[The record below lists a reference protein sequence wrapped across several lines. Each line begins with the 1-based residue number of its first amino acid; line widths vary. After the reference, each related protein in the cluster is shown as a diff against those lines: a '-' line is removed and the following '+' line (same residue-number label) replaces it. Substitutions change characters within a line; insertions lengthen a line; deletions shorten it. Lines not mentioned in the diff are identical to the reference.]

1 MMKIKSLLLAT
12 MALAIT
18 ADAAANVE
26 MSIFKKKKKKAATE
40 ASSSAKKTDKFDK
53 AINGATAY
61 NGMFTAYVNK
71 KGELLLQVT
80 KSNLDVLYL
89 MANRMVSTSE
99 NANFNAGEMVGTP
112 FMFSLSADTANVYMH
127 SYQNYERVVPGDP
140 IEKAFN
146 RNFVHPIMK
155 TFKIKASRK
164 DTLLIDMTSFFVSN
178 EKCITPI
185 RQSVNTR
192 STKSASFDAS
202 ASKLMGVKSFE
213 KNLEITSR
221 LNYNAESGAYT
232 VQMRR
237 SIVALP
243 KEPMKMRYQDSRVG
257 YFSTKFYTYSSNKD
271 YIDPKEFIHRWRV
284 EPKDE
289 DLQKYYNGELVE
301 PKKQIVYYVDS
312 AFPEKW
318 RGAIKA
324 GIEDWNQA
332 FEVAGF
338 KNVMVA
344 KDYPTDDPNFDPDD
358 IRYNCI
364 RYMATGTAN
373 AAGPSYV
380 DPRTGEILV
389 GEVMWYH
396 NVIALVHEWRFAQT
410 AAVDARVRK
419 STFDD
424 DVMSESLRYVTSHEV
439 GHTLGLMH
447 NMGAS
452 YAFPVD
458 SLRSPSFTQKYGT
471 TPSIMDYARNNYVA
485 QPGDL
490 ERGVRMVPPI
500 IGVYDIHAINWGY
513 RLFKD
518 TKTPED
524 EYKYLNAIIEAKKGD
539 PMYKFGAQQL
549 FLTVDPTDQMEDLGD
564 DHMKANNYGIKN
576 LKKIIANIPQWLG
589 VKNDDYEEIQE
600 MYKACLSQYMRYL
613 THVMPYLGGVE
624 YTDLVQDGSKEYAKA
639 YIPKAKQKAAMEWLV
654 NQALHC
660 SDIMLPKEIMR
671 VLGID
676 SNSFDNFQST
686 IAAKIYSPGAM
697 GGIYEGERSGQK
709 GLYTLDGYL
718 NDAYGIVF
726 RNSIQGKNLTQE
738 DMNLQTTVVLALSK
752 FSNLDPSMSKESPLG
767 GRGLAEKDPELA
779 LSEFMAQ
786 ATADSHSFCNAGC
799 AASSDEVSYARHN
812 MSGSKLSAGVG
823 RPLITAALKKIHNL
837 YKSRMGSGDAR
848 TRAFYEYQVTVL
860 NKLFKK

>member
-1 MMKIKSLLLAT
+1 
-12 MALAIT
+12 
-18 ADAAANVE
+18 
-26 MSIFKKKKKKAATE
+26 
-40 ASSSAKKTDKFDK
+40 
-53 AINGATAY
+53 
-61 NGMFTAYVNK
+61 
-71 KGELLLQVT
+71 
-80 KSNLDVLYL
+80 
-89 MANRMVSTSE
+89 
-99 NANFNAGEMVGTP
+99 
-112 FMFSLSADTANVYMH
+112 
-127 SYQNYERVVPGDP
+127 
-140 IEKAFN
+140 
-146 RNFVHPIMK
+146 
-155 TFKIKASRK
+155 
-164 DTLLIDMTSFFVSN
+164 
-178 EKCITPI
+178 
-185 RQSVNTR
+185 
-192 STKSASFDAS
+192 
-202 ASKLMGVKSFE
+202 
-213 KNLEITSR
+213 
-221 LNYNAESGAYT
+221 
-232 VQMRR
+232 
-237 SIVALP
+237 
-243 KEPMKMRYQDSRVG
+243 
-257 YFSTKFYTYSSNKD
+257 
-271 YIDPKEFIHRWRV
+271 
-284 EPKDE
+284 
-289 DLQKYYNGELVE
+289 
-301 PKKQIVYYVDS
+301 
-312 AFPEKW
+312 
-318 RGAIKA
+318 
-324 GIEDWNQA
+324 
-332 FEVAGF
+332 
-338 KNVMVA
+338 
-344 KDYPTDDPNFDPDD
+344 
-358 IRYNCI
+358 
-364 RYMATGTAN
+364 
-373 AAGPSYV
+373 
-380 DPRTGEILV
+380 
-389 GEVMWYH
+389 
-396 NVIALVHEWRFAQT
+396 
-410 AAVDARVRK
+410 
-419 STFDD
+419 
-424 DVMSESLRYVTSHEV
+424 
-439 GHTLGLMH
+439 
-447 NMGAS
+447 
-452 YAFPVD
+452 
-458 SLRSPSFTQKYGT
+458 
-471 TPSIMDYARNNYVA
+471 
-485 QPGDL
+485 
-490 ERGVRMVPPI
+490 
-500 IGVYDIHAINWGY
+500 
-513 RLFKD
+513 
-518 TKTPED
+518 
-524 EYKYLNAIIEAKKGD
+524 
-539 PMYKFGAQQL
+539 MYKFGAQQL

-837 YKSRMGSGDAR
+837 YKSRLGSGDAR